1 MVRPL
6 IVGTP
11 MLALWRV
18 RALTQVNVWSG
29 RAHCYAAT
37 QKDETPMSDLPPL
50 PNTPLGRYRHYKG
63 CEYEVIG
70 VARHSETLEPL
81 VVYRP
86 IYDQT
91 GWWVRPHAMFFET
104 VTIDGSSLA
113 RFEWVGDA

>member
-1 MVRPL
+1 MRARFDA
-6 IVGTP
+6 GQ
-11 MLALWRV
+11 RV
-18 RALTQVNVWSG
+18 EWS
-29 RAHCYAAT
+29 AHCYAVT

-63 CEYEVIG
+63 GEYEVIG

-86 IYDQT
+86 IYNQT

-104 VTIDGSSLA
+104 VTINGVSRA
-113 RFEWVGDA
+113 RFEWVGEA